1 MAYSGYRRIMILT
14 DGNLGSCPDR
24 IKILPVGTVNS
35 EKGSFTVDEE
45 SYRAMKAE
53 MQRRG
58 MDSAGKHKR
67 RQKFDRSL
75 TFSVV
80 IGEYSIEKVQEL
92 YDKFLENIPDG
103 IYVDGNYV
111 YMEPTVADWMD
122 DEDTIIR
129 AKCAVQVKVVCR
141 GGVYK
146 DTDYAKADIVDVA
159 VSKKEAAYGKEGDG
173 EAGEGISYN

>member
-1 MAYSGYRRIMILT
+1 MYTKCRDALKECLKHCGATGNIHTSTKKLKASG
-14 DGNLGSCPDR
+14 
-24 IKILPVGTVNS
+24 
-35 EKGSFTVDEE
+35 E
-45 SYRAMKAE
+45 SRVFAVLFEDDALSKNKSKRVY
-53 MQRRG
+53 

-67 RQKFDRSL
+67 RRKFDRSL

-80 IGEYSIEKVQEL
+80 IGEYNIEKVQEL
-92 YDKFLENIPDG
+92 YDRFLEGIPDG

-129 AKCAVQVKVVCR
+129 AKCAVQVKVVCK

-146 DTDYAKADIVDVA
+146 DTDFAQISGVEVTVNRKG
-159 VSKKEAAYGKEGDG
+159 AAYGEEGSGDR
-173 EAGEGISYN
+173 EAGQ

>member
-1 MAYSGYRRIMILT
+1 MYTECRDTLKECLKQYGATGTIHTSRKKLRVSGESRTFAILFEDDSLSKSKNKRVYT
-14 DGNLGSCPDR
+14 DC
-24 IKILPVGTVNS
+24 
-35 EKGSFTVDEE
+35 
-45 SYRAMKAE
+45 
-53 MQRRG
+53 
-58 MDSAGKHKR
+58 AGKHKR

-92 YDKFLENIPDG
+92 YDRFLEGIPDG

-129 AKCAVQVKVVCR
+129 AKCAVQVKVVCK

-146 DTDYAKADIVDVA
+146 DTDFAQISGVEVTVNRKG
-159 VSKKEAAYGKEGDG
+159 AAYGEEGSGDR
-173 EAGEGISYN
+173 EAGQ

>member
-1 MAYSGYRRIMILT
+1 MYTECRDALMECLKQCGATGNIHTSSKKLKLSGESRVFAVLFEDDSLSKNKSRR
-14 DGNLGSCPDR
+14 
-24 IKILPVGTVNS
+24 V
-35 EKGSFTVDEE
+35 
-45 SYRAMKAE
+45 Y
-53 MQRRG
+53 

-92 YDKFLENIPDG
+92 YDKFLESIPDG

-129 AKCAVQVKVVCR
+129 AKCAVQVKVVCK

-146 DTDYAKADIVDVA
+146 DTDYAKADDVDVT
-159 VSKKEAAYGKEGDG
+159 VNKKEAAYGEEGDG
-173 EAGEGISYN
+173 ETGAGVSCG

>member
-1 MAYSGYRRIMILT
+1 MYTECRDILKECLKQCGATGTIHTSRKKLRASG
-14 DGNLGSCPDR
+14 
-24 IKILPVGTVNS
+24 
-35 EKGSFTVDEE
+35 E
-45 SYRAMKAE
+45 SRTFAVLFEDDSLSKNRSKRVY
-53 MQRRG
+53 

-92 YDKFLENIPDG
+92 YDGFLENIPDG

-111 YMEPTVADWMD
+111 YIEPTVADWMD

-141 GGVYK
+141 GGIYK
-146 DTDYAKADIVDVA
+146 DTDYAKADDVDVT
-159 VSKKEAAYGKEGDG
+159 VNKKEAAYGKEGDG
-173 EAGEGISYN
+173 ETGEGISCD

>member
-1 MAYSGYRRIMILT
+1 MYTECRDALKECLKQCGATGNIHTSSKKLKLSG
-14 DGNLGSCPDR
+14 
-24 IKILPVGTVNS
+24 
-35 EKGSFTVDEE
+35 E
-45 SYRAMKAE
+45 SRVFAVLFEDDSLSKNRSKRVY
-53 MQRRG
+53 

-92 YDKFLENIPDG
+92 YDGFLENIPDG

-111 YMEPTVADWMD
+111 YIEPTVADWMD

-141 GGVYK
+141 GGIYK
-146 DTDYAKADIVDVA
+146 DTDYAKADDVDVT
-159 VSKKEAAYGKEGDG
+159 VNKKEAAYGKEGDG
-173 EAGEGISYN
+173 ETGEGISCD